1 MALLVLA
8 GDSVAGK
15 TALHP
20 AYPNPFNPTTV
31 IPFEL
36 GSDTRVEIGVFDTNG
51 RRIRTL
57 VDGRRRAGRHEVWWN
72 GTDARGRVVPGG
84 IYFCRLLTSAGERR
98 TIRLILLK

>member
-1 MALLVLA
+1 MALVLLA
-8 GDSVAGK
+8 GAGVAGD

-36 GSDTRVEIGVFDTNG
+36 KSDTRVEIGVFDGKG
-51 RRIRTL
+51 RHVRTL
-57 VDGRRRAGRHEVWWN
+57 VDGRRRSGRHEVWWN
-72 GTDARGRVVPGG
+72 GTDARGRAVPGG